1 MASIKQLEEE
11 INSIKERNK
20 RVEAEK
26 AWETSWARRIL
37 ILILTYMVIAIFF
50 VFAKI
55 QKPFAN
61 AVVPALAF
69 FLSTLS
75 LPLLKKIWLK
85 YFYRKNQ
92 P

>member
-1 MASIKQLEEE
+1 MNSLKKLEGE
-11 INSIKERNK
+11 INKIKERNR

-26 AWETSWARRIL
+26 AWEMSWARRIA
-37 ILILTYMVIAIFF
+37 ILILTYIIIVIFF
-50 VFAKI
+50 VFAGI
-55 QKPFAN
+55 PKPFAN
-61 AVVPALAF
+61 AAVPALAF